1 VTGNFVTLGATLVL
15 VSHGIIGKTLA
26 LPEFILVVALT
37 RLASA
42 ALRTR
47 KAAVMRA
54 EAER

>member
-1 VTGNFVTLGATLVL
+1 MTGNFVTLGATLVL